1 MGRLKGIPKIL
12 SPELLHTIA
21 SMGHGDAIVLA
32 DSNFPAASCC
42 TEGPKLIDAS
52 GLDIPE
58 LLEAILKFF
67 PLDTYVFNL
76 VVLLNL
82 VNGRNTATQHFGKS
96 KPVEI

>member
-21 SMGHGDAIVLA
+21 SMGHGDEIVLA

-58 LLEAILKFF
+58 LLEAILNTEIRS
-67 PLDTYVFNL
+67 LQI
-76 VVLLNL
+76 LLGIN
-82 VNGRNTATQHFGKS
+82 RGK
-96 KPVEI
+96 